1 MLLGQSD
8 GLQTFQKRFECRQTW
23 KRGDNQE
30 MPSRWQ
36 TKATMGLI
44 FNPDLQM
51 AANQV
56 HNLFQKLTLLSF
68 RFFFLFCRERM
79 LVQMFSKS
87 WVSPPFQDILEDMTM
102 SFKQCF
108 CFPKAVTYLLQ
119 KMIISPQITISKHF
133 PKKSSSI
140 PKNGHLCTFVVGQAN
155 YDKAQEHLYKH
166 SLPKNH

>member
-1 MLLGQSD
+1 MEILTKNASWSI
-8 GLQTFQKRFECRQTW
+8 LQTFQKRFECRQTL

-87 WVSPPFQDILEDMTM
+87 WVSPPFQDILEDI
-102 SFKQCF
+102 SVIYDNQCLTNSVTAS
-108 CFPKAVTYLLQ
+108 PKLLQ
-119 KMIISPQITISKHF
+119 KMIISPQITIS
-133 PKKSSSI
+133 
-140 PKNGHLCTFVVGQAN
+140 
-155 YDKAQEHLYKH
+155 
-166 SLPKNH
+166 